1 MLINKFLLKQLMLDG
16 KLPIAAITLPMS
28 MLLGILQLALKVLL
42 KLRLGMVMG
51 LSEFMVVMVIQY
63 W

>member
-1 MLINKFLLKQLMLDG
+1 MLDG